1 MRMKDHKMLA
11 EFLASEIEGSI
22 SNIYVKAFVLGN
34 IEPDCNPFTY
44 LHGWLLG
51 RKLHGHNYEN
61 ILPVMRKMFCSLQK
75 KECFGIQEYYHLG
88 KLIHYV
94 ADAFTFP
101 HNQVFEGNLRTHCEY
116 ERNLHKKFECML
128 KKQKNIFQT
137 ETLIQGFH
145 NIEILHE
152 KYMHEAGTREGDC
165 KYIMQ
170 ATRQVFRAEYQNV
183 HYRETIK
190 NERLVG

>member
-75 KECFGIQEYYHLG
+75 KECFGIRVFWNTGILSSWEANTLCG
-88 KLIHYV
+88 GCLYV
-94 ADAFTFP
+94 SS
-101 HNQVFEGNLRTHCEY
+101 
-116 ERNLHKKFECML
+116 
-128 KKQKNIFQT
+128 
-137 ETLIQGFH
+137 
-145 NIEILHE
+145 
-152 KYMHEAGTREGDC
+152 
-165 KYIMQ
+165 
-170 ATRQVFRAEYQNV
+170 
-183 HYRETIK
+183 
-190 NERLVG
+190 